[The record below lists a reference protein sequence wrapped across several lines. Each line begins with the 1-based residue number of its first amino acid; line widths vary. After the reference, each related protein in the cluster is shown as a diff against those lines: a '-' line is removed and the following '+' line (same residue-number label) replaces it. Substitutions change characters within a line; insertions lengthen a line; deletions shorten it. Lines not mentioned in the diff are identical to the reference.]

1 MPRSGLPELPGGT
14 PAPAHAYVP
23 GQTARHPEGWFDP
36 LKDVGADPL
45 DSSAMRAGLDYLR
58 AGYFWECH
66 EVLEAVWLALPD
78 PSAERH
84 MVQAVIQLANA
95 RLKLAMGRPKATL
108 RLCKIVQDHL
118 IAGSTSRPIPG
129 AAPPELLEW
138 AENAA
143 DLARQALNGEL

>member
-1 MPRSGLPELPGGT
+1 MPELPGGT
-14 PAPAHAYVP
+14 PAPGHAYVP

-36 LKDVGADPL
+36 LKAVDPDPF
-45 DSSAMRAGLDYLR
+45 DSPAMRAGLDYLH

-95 RLKLAMGRPKATL
+95 RLKLVMGRPKATL
-108 RLCKIVQDHL
+108 RLCTMVQEHL
-118 IAGSTSRPIPG
+118 VAGRASRPIPG
-129 AAPPELLEW
+129 VTPSELLEW
-138 AENAA
+138 ARNTAGLADAA
-143 DLARQALNGEL
+143 MNDEL

>member
-1 MPRSGLPELPGGT
+1 MPELPGGT

-36 LKDVGADPL
+36 LKTIDADPF
-45 DSSAMRAGLDYLR
+45 DSPAMRAGLDYLH

-108 RLCKIVQDHL
+108 RLCAMVQEHL
-118 IAGSTSRPIPG
+118 VAGRASRPIPG
-129 AAPPELLEW
+129 ATPPELLEW
-138 AENAA
+138 AANAA
-143 DLARQALNGEL
+143 DQAAQAQNGEV

>member
-1 MPRSGLPELPGGT
+1 MPELPGGT
-14 PAPAHAYVP
+14 PAPTHVYVP

-45 DSSAMRAGLDYLR
+45 DSPAMRAGLDYLH

-108 RLCKIVQDHL
+108 RLCRIVQDHL
-118 IAGSTSRPIPG
+118 VAGRASRPIPG
-129 AAPPELLEW
+129 LTPSQLREW
-138 AENAA
+138 AENTA
-143 DLARQALNGEL
+143 DQAGRTANDEL